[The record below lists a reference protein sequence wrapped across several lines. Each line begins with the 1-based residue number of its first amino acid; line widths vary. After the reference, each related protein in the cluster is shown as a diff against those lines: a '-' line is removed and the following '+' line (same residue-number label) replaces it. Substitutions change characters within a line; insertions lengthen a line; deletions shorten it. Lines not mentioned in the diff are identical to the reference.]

1 MRDGE
6 GSLAGDV
13 LRVSAKSQDGLW
25 PRQSTRGGGEV
36 SMVTTRK
43 GSHPT
48 PCLKL
53 SFVLVRDYFSISQ
66 AR

>member
-25 PRQSTRGGGEV
+25 PRQSTRGGEV
-36 SMVTTRK
+36 SMGDNT
-43 GSHPT
+43 
-48 PCLKL
+48 
-53 SFVLVRDYFSISQ
+53 
-66 AR
+66 